1 MYRRRISSVTVST
14 DLFHIEP
21 LQEYFACLALSCGV
35 PQSKMMQLKILVEE
49 VFSHIVEKCFAG
61 RNDAQLTVG
70 ADVTMGSFIL
80 TFSFQGLPFSYDL
93 EKSETEDD
101 EVSLRLIRALSS
113 TYRMKEDGKRGQ
125 TIEITMALTP
135 KAIEE
140 NPPQEN
146 CSRPDPD
153 EQVELRQVRSD
164 EMEKMVQCLYKVFG
178 YTYSAEA
185 IYYPELLRER
195 LSGGLYKG
203 FVAVNPAGDI
213 VAHSAMLKDSPEA
226 TICECGQ
233 AFVSPDYEHR
243 GLFIRLKTM
252 LMEDAERIGL
262 RGIFSS
268 AVTGHPYT
276 QMANL
281 KLGCVETGLELSY
294 IPNNLKSVIRR
305 EGEEQRQ
312 TVMSFF
318 KPTSHQKF
326 MEVHIPERHK
336 DIIEATYS
344 HLGLKRTLK
353 VMDGMQSL
361 PDEHSDIEEVA
372 KTEWNQLH
380 IHIIKAGNDLELR
393 IRRIIRRA
401 MANGIAVAYVS
412 LDMTDP
418 LTPLICGILEKEG
431 FIYSGI
437 MPYECDDCDALRLQ
451 FISDSNLNPEYIIAS
466 SDWGRELKK
475 YVMEQ
480 LQSVE

>member
-1 MYRRRISSVTVST
+1 M
-14 DLFHIEP
+14 
-21 LQEYFACLALSCGV
+21 
-35 PQSKMMQLKILVEE
+35 
-49 VFSHIVEKCFAG
+49 
-61 RNDAQLTVG
+61 
-70 ADVTMGSFIL
+70 
-80 TFSFQGLPFSYDL
+80 
-93 EKSETEDD
+93 
-101 EVSLRLIRALSS
+101 SS

-125 TIEITMALTP
+125 IIEITLALTP
-135 KAIEE
+135 KAIED
-140 NPPQEN
+140 NPVQERN
-146 CSRPDPD
+146 IKPDPD
-153 EQVELRQVRSD
+153 EKVELRQVRAD

-185 IYYPELLRER
+185 IYYPDLLRER

-213 VAHSAMLKDSPEA
+213 VAHSAMLKDSAES

-243 GLFIRLKTM
+243 GLFLRLKTM
-252 LMEDAERIGL
+252 LMEDAEQIGL

-318 KPTSHQKF
+318 KPTSHQKA
-326 MEVHIPERHK
+326 MDIYVPENHR

-344 HLGLKRTLK
+344 HLGLMRTLT
-353 VMDGMQSL
+353 VPGMMSL

-380 IHIIKAGNDLELR
+380 IHILKAGNDLDLR
-393 IRRIIRRA
+393 LRRIMRRA

-412 LDMTDP
+412 LNMTDP
-418 LTPLICGILEKEG
+418 FTPLICGIFEKEG

-437 MPYECDDCDALRLQ
+437 MPYECDDCDSIRLQ
-451 FISDSNLNPEYIIAS
+451 FIADPSLNPEFIIAS
-466 SDWGRELKK
+466 SDWGGELKQYIMK
-475 YVMEQ
+475 Q